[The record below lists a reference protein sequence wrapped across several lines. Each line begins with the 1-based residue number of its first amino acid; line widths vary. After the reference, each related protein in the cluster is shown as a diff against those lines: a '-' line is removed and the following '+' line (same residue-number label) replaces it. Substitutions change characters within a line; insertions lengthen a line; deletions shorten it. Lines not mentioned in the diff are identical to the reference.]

1 MIRLFVAVDLP
12 ENIKEELGRICFGL
26 PGAQWVP
33 PDQLHLTLRFIG
45 EVDGGLF
52 REIREDLE
60 NVEARGF
67 PMRLQGLGYF
77 PPRQEPRVLW
87 VGMEKSEL
95 LLQLRKRVDRQL
107 AQLGIPA
114 EKRNFSPHITIARLR
129 ETPLVRLTNFLSGN
143 ALFSLPEFQ
152 VDSFY
157 LYSSILTPKGA
168 IHQQEGA
175 YSLAEP

>member
-12 ENIKEELGRICFGL
+12 ENTKEELGRICFGL
-26 PGAQWVP
+26 PGAKWVP

-60 NVEARGF
+60 HVEARGF

-107 AQLGIPA
+107 AQLGVPP

>member
-12 ENIKEELGRICFGL
+12 ETIKNELSAICFGL
-26 PGAQWVP
+26 PGAKWVP

-52 REIREDLE
+52 REIRSDLE
-60 NVEARGF
+60 HVAAVGF
-67 PMRLQGLGYF
+67 PMCLKGLGYF

-87 VGMEKSEL
+87 VGMERSEQ
-95 LLQLRKRVDRQL
+95 LLQLRKKVDREL
-107 AQLGIPA
+107 ASLGIPA

-143 ALFSLPEFQ
+143 ALFTLPEFH

-157 LYSSILTPKGA
+157 LYSSVLTPKGA
-168 IHQQEGA
+168 IHQQEA
-175 YSLAEP
+175 VYPLAES